1 MLGNLGWSC
10 LRFVPDKAVALDANE
25 KEILASFMDIFE
37 LGVQLVK
44 QDGDSSSNQLRGIIG
59 W

>member
-1 MLGNLGWSC
+1 M
-10 LRFVPDKAVALDANE
+10 PDKAVALDANE

-44 QDGDSSSNQLRGIIG
+44 QDGDSSGNQLRGIIG